1 MDLGQGEIYF
11 IAERDGSS
19 NTGFIKIGLVRERDG
34 RDSYD
39 RIKEHQTGNPR
50 SLELLNVVKT
60 VLVSTVE
67 NTLHREYAGRRVSGE
82 WFKLDQPALADAVA
96 RCRVLAE
103 TYAAHIPALEAASAL
118 EGVESVQEMLP
129 ATDESRAWQII
140 YLKAKAGV
148 KLIDTATKSFQEF
161 LGRLHDTGTDVSHIA
176 TIKEL
181 PGSQRFDESVFK
193 ERFPDLWQQHLLSTT
208 VMGRSSLRVTPLTS
222 TSFDNADE
230 LGETR
235 SVAQLLD
242 ELQGREKS
250 DHAALSEMHGNYLQ
264 LIGHEALFD
273 EQVMLAGAYLKM
285 LCGNHEGI
293 DGVCK
298 WKREMEPKS
307 VLDKATIK
315 ERYAAEFSQCLV
327 AGAPARRINI
337 IRGIGGIPGEA

>member
-1 MDLGQGEIYF
+1 MELGQGEIYF

-34 RDSYD
+34 RNSYD

-50 SLELLNVVKT
+50 PLELLNVVKT

-96 RCRVLAE
+96 RCRILAE
-103 TYAAHIPALEAASAL
+103 TYAAHIPALEAANAL

-140 YLKAKAGV
+140 YLKAKAGE
-148 KLIDTATKSFQEF
+148 KLIATATKSFQEF

-176 TIKEL
+176 NIKEL
-181 PGSQRFDESVFK
+181 PGSQKFDESVFK

-222 TSFDNADE
+222 TSFDNTEE

-235 SVAQLLD
+235 LVAQLLG

-250 DHAALSEMHGNYLQ
+250 DRAALSEMHGHYLQ

-273 EQVMLAGAYLKM
+273 EQVMLASAYLKM

-298 WKREMEPKS
+298 WKRAMEAKS
-307 VLDKATIK
+307 VLDKSTIK
-315 ERYAAEFSQCLV
+315 ERYAGEFAQCLV
-327 AGAPARRINI
+327 TGSPMRRINI
-337 IRGIGGIPGEA
+337 MRGIGGLPGEA